1 MDPTFPRPAFH
12 ALYTKWMENSVA
24 GKAADAVLIARDG
37 CEGRVVGMVT
47 VKMSEAISQIGLLAV
62 AETHRRRGGQL

>member
-1 MDPTFPRPAFH
+1 M
-12 ALYTKWMENSVA
+12 A
-24 GKAADAVLIARDG
+24 GKAADAVLVARDG

-62 AETHRRRGGQL
+62 AETHRRRGGQLYNPNPIALTPNP